1 MSPEIKPISRN
12 CGYRL
17 RIRGK
22 KVSKTFRNPKAIATF
37 TKVSEYQFS
46 ISFLFFLKTVAGAVE
61 LRDTHGISIAQNNQ
75 QTFPGQSRFYFLSG
89 WQILSR
95 FNPVSLLDKHALS
108 SLFFFTKTWYS
119 RSKYYLYNGSF
130 NFLA

>member
-22 KVSKTFRNPKAIATF
+22 KVSKTFRNPKTIATF

-61 LRDTHGISIAQNNQ
+61 LRDTHGISIAKNNQ
-75 QTFPGQSRFYFLSG
+75 QTFPGQSRFYFLSD